1 MAQAIKSRAVMPTL
15 DAARRR
21 HTFAEVTLGLEP
33 SSAVAEAR
41 RCLNCKA
48 KPCVRGCPP
57 VGVAIPEFLRLI
69 AQGEF
74 AAAEAKI
81 KETNSLPAVCGR
93 VCPRRASAK
102 TLCFKKNG
110 PAHCHRHAGT
120 LCCRLCTPSENRQ
133 KPAEGCNR
141 Q

>member
-1 MAQAIKSRAVMPTL
+1 M
-15 DAARRR
+15 
-21 HTFAEVTLGLEP
+21 
-33 SSAVAEAR
+33 AEAR

-48 KPCVRGCPP
+48 KPCVRGGCP

-93 VCPRRASAK
+93 VCPPRRASAK
-102 TLCFKKNG
+102 NAVF
-110 PAHCHRHAGT
+110 
-120 LCCRLCTPSENRQ
+120 
-133 KPAEGCNR
+133 
-141 Q
+141 